1 MKKVLLILLSMAL
14 VFSMAGGVF
23 GATTQYSETISGDG
37 ENPETDLG
45 GSSEARVSYSIHNT
59 YVVKVPAV
67 FTFSEVVENGEA
79 RYTAGSSIYAKITT
93 IGPNEYLN
101 VTMTSKNGH
110 QSSNPADVEKW
121 FLKPS
126 TLGDDVTDTSQMYE
140 YYVKMSDSS
149 SDHIASIGPGSSS
162 PLKSGGI
169 ALSIPSGS
177 TMEYIKHIHMRIANV
192 PTAAA
197 EYTDTITF
205 RVTIGE

>member
-23 GATTQYSETISGDG
+23 GATTEYTETISGDG
-37 ENPETDLG
+37 KNAVNDLG
-45 GSSEARVSYSIHNT
+45 GSSEAKVSYSIHNT

-67 FTFSEVVENGEA
+67 FTFTEVVVDSET

-93 IGPNEYLN
+93 IGPGEYLN
-101 VTMTSKNGH
+101 VTMISKNGQ
-110 QSSNPADVEKW
+110 QSSNPEDRDKW

-126 TLGDDVTDTSQMYE
+126 TLDDEVTDTSQMYE
-140 YYVKMSDSS
+140 YYVKTSDSS
-149 SDHIASIGPGSSS
+149 SDHIENIGPDSSS
-162 PLKSGGI
+162 PFKSGGI
-169 ALSIPSGS
+169 ALSISSES
-177 TMEYIKHIHMRIANV
+177 TIEHIKHIHMHIAKV